1 MHDIYE
7 HHIDTQCAWQQI
19 EKNRRWPIFFP
30 FDVGY
35 SFSAIDELIPGQN
48 ATMHSIKSLID
59 ACGLLNKTIQLG

>member
-19 EKNRRWPIFFP
+19 EKNRRWPTFFP

-35 SFSAIDELIPGQN
+35 SDKPGRLVFWKICAPLSHPLSSFSAIDELIPGQN
-48 ATMHSIKSLID
+48 
-59 ACGLLNKTIQLG
+59 